1 MVHRKSTMKKSGTQ
15 RLKRRVSQL
24 QLPFEKSFRK
34 KVNGRTKPK
43 NKTLRKII
51 FVLNC
56 ILSTILLFMVFAELK
71 PKTQETLPNLQMEKY
86 PVVSLR
92 KEYTAKQEE
101 KAFLKT
107 ALNHDEDDEY
117 RLFQLENGLLKNT
130 LEIEDVSPILPNEIV
145 TRVDDIKLTN
155 EEVYKLYEEK
165 IPEDIVIPEKT
176 PAKKTSLPMIA
187 IVIDDMGISVSR
199 TRDIASL
206 KYPINAS
213 FLTYAKNLKG
223 QISLAKAS
231 GQEIMAHLPME
242 PQVMQ
247 NFTPTMLTTKM
258 NDEEL
263 LSTLRNMLE
272 AIPEAKHVNNH
283 MGSRITED
291 KHRMAVVMK
300 ELAARKIGF
309 LDSKTT
315 PHSAAPEQ
323 ARRFGI
329 DLTMRNVFLD
339 NKDDFDYI
347 TKQLKQTEEI
357 ARKRGY
363 AIAIGHPKAQTY
375 QALKAWLPMVKDK
388 GFRLVKI
395 SELSE
400 YINKKSK
407 K

>member
-1 MVHRKSTMKKSGTQ
+1 MKKSGTQ

-56 ILSTILLFMVFAELK
+56 ILSTILLFMLFAELK

-86 PVVSLR
+86 PVVSQR

-375 QALKAWLPMVKDK
+375 QALKAWLPTVKDK

>member
-1 MVHRKSTMKKSGTQ
+1 
-15 RLKRRVSQL
+15 
-24 QLPFEKSFRK
+24 
-34 KVNGRTKPK
+34 
-43 NKTLRKII
+43 
-51 FVLNC
+51 
-56 ILSTILLFMVFAELK
+56 
-71 PKTQETLPNLQMEKY
+71 
-86 PVVSLR
+86 
-92 KEYTAKQEE
+92 
-101 KAFLKT
+101 
-107 ALNHDEDDEY
+107 
-117 RLFQLENGLLKNT
+117 
-130 LEIEDVSPILPNEIV
+130 
-145 TRVDDIKLTN
+145 
-155 EEVYKLYEEK
+155 
-165 IPEDIVIPEKT
+165 
-176 PAKKTSLPMIA
+176 MIA

-315 PHSAAPEQ
+315 PHSVAPEQ
-323 ARRFGI
+323 ARRF
-329 DLTMRNVFLD
+329 
-339 NKDDFDYI
+339 

-375 QALKAWLPMVKDK
+375 QALKAWLPTVKDK

-400 YINKKSK
+400 HINKKSK

>member
-1 MVHRKSTMKKSGTQ
+1 MKKSGTQ

-86 PVVSLR
+86 PVVSQR

-176 PAKKTSLPMIA
+176 PAEKTSLPMIA

-375 QALKAWLPMVKDK
+375 QALKAWLPTVKDK

>member
-56 ILSTILLFMVFAELK
+56 VLSTILLFMVFAELK
-71 PKTQETLPNLQMEKY
+71 PKTQETLPNLKMEKY

-375 QALKAWLPMVKDK
+375 QALKAWLPTVKDK

>member
-1 MVHRKSTMKKSGTQ
+1 MKKSGTQ

-92 KEYTAKQEE
+92 KEDTAKQEE

-176 PAKKTSLPMIA
+176 PAEKTSLPMIA

-375 QALKAWLPMVKDK
+375 QALKAWLPTVKDK

>member
-24 QLPFEKSFRK
+24 QLPFERSFRK

-56 ILSTILLFMVFAELK
+56 ILSTILLFMLFAELK
-71 PKTQETLPNLQMEKY
+71 PKTQETLPNLKMEKY

-176 PAKKTSLPMIA
+176 PAEKTSLPMIA

-375 QALKAWLPMVKDK
+375 QALKAWLPTVKDK

>member
-1 MVHRKSTMKKSGTQ
+1 MVHRKTTMKKSGTQ
-15 RLKRRVSQL
+15 RFKRRVSQL
-24 QLPFEKSFRK
+24 QLPLEKTFRK
-34 KVNGRTKPK
+34 KVNGQAKSR
-43 NKTLRKII
+43 NKTVRKII

-56 ILSTILLFMVFAELK
+56 ILSIILLFMLFAELK
-71 PKTQETLPNLQMEKY
+71 PKTQKALPNLQMEKY

-92 KEYTAKQEE
+92 KEETAKQEE

-107 ALNHDEDDEY
+107 ALNHDEAGDY

-130 LEIEDVSPILPNEIV
+130 LEIEDVSSIQPDEIV

-176 PAKKTSLPMIA
+176 PAEKTSLPMIA

-263 LSTLRNMLE
+263 LFTLRNMLE

-357 ARKRGY
+357 ASKRGY

-375 QALKAWLPMVKDK
+375 QALKAWLPTVKDK

-395 SELSE
+395 SELSK

>member
-1 MVHRKSTMKKSGTQ
+1 MKKSGTQ

-24 QLPFEKSFRK
+24 QLPFERSFRK

-176 PAKKTSLPMIA
+176 PAEKTSLPMIA

-300 ELAARKIGF
+300 ELAVRKIGF

-375 QALKAWLPMVKDK
+375 QALKAWLPTVKDK

>member
-56 ILSTILLFMVFAELK
+56 ILSTILLFMLFAELK

-86 PVVSLR
+86 PVVSQR

-375 QALKAWLPMVKDK
+375 QALKAWLPTVKDK

>member
-1 MVHRKSTMKKSGTQ
+1 M
-15 RLKRRVSQL
+15 L
-24 QLPFEKSFRK
+24 
-34 KVNGRTKPK
+34 
-43 NKTLRKII
+43 
-51 FVLNC
+51 
-56 ILSTILLFMVFAELK
+56 FAELK
-71 PKTQETLPNLQMEKY
+71 PKTQKALPNLQMEKY

-92 KEYTAKQEE
+92 KEETAKQEE

-107 ALNHDEDDEY
+107 ALNHDEAGDY

-130 LEIEDVSPILPNEIV
+130 LEIEDVSSIQPDEIV

-176 PAKKTSLPMIA
+176 PAEKTSLPMIA

-263 LSTLRNMLE
+263 LFTLRNMLE

-357 ARKRGY
+357 ASKRGY

-375 QALKAWLPMVKDK
+375 QALKAWLPTVKDK

-395 SELSE
+395 SELSK

>member
-1 MVHRKSTMKKSGTQ
+1 MKKSGTQ

-24 QLPFEKSFRK
+24 QLPFERSFRK

-71 PKTQETLPNLQMEKY
+71 PKTQETLPNLKMEKY

-176 PAKKTSLPMIA
+176 PAEKTSLPMIA

-375 QALKAWLPMVKDK
+375 QALKAWLPTVKDK